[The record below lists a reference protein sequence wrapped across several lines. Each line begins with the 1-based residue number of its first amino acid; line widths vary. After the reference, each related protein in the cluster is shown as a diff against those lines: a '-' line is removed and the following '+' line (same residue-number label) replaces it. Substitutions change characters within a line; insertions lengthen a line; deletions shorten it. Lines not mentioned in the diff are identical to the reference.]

1 MNMATLTQ
9 QLDELKEQFAANL
22 AATTNVGESVAK
34 LSPAIA
40 EEVAQLA
47 VVLGRLESKIEELAA
62 NHPTPE
68 DLAMITSLKQM
79 SQEVSAGLNGIVDKV
94 NQVTAEVENIV
105 TPAPVVEE
113 PVVEEP
119 VVEEPIVEE
128 PVVEEPI
135 VEEPVVEEPVV
146 EEPIVEEPV
155 VVPEEPPAPFDP
167 FN

>member
-1 MNMATLTQ
+1 MATLTQ

-128 PVVEEPI
+128 PVVEEP
-135 VEEPVVEEPVV
+135 VV